1 MTGGFPTS
9 RASSPMPSYHAVL
22 AVDTEK
28 YTRTSSHHQQVL
40 SSTLRR
46 VLARAFERSNLD
58 HLWHEARFPQSTGDG
73 YLVGVPPEHL
83 PSLIHPLLDNL
94 QLELEETQ
102 SELASHD
109 RELRLRLRASL
120 ELGPLPDS
128 GGTGPVDGIGQ
139 AMNDT
144 HRLLD
149 SARLRQAL
157 SQSDPDITLLTAML
171 SRRVYEDAVLGGYV
185 GVNERLFQPV
195 HVHTPEKEY
204 EAEGYLYIPRVSVR
218 DSGGGSTPER
228 TPAPQEPSGDAAANT
243 DRPAPSAPDGA
254 TTDARDGSNQIV
266 QGQTIHGAVR
276 MTNTDNSRTQQGG
289 VGNISGGVGSV
300 VTDPRGPVHTGSGEQ
315 HNGPRFGNTGSVNY
329 VGGDNSGTVRGDTTV
344 GSEQGDEDGD
354 GQQ

>member
-1 MTGGFPTS
+1 
-9 RASSPMPSYHAVL
+9 MPSYHAVL

-28 YTRTSSHHQQVL
+28 YTRTSSHHQQIL

-46 VLARAFERSNLD
+46 VLARAFERSGLD
-58 HLWHEARFPQSTGDG
+58 HIWREARFPQSTGDG

-94 QLELEETQ
+94 QFELEETQ

-157 SQSDPDITLLTAML
+157 DQSHPDITLLTAML

-185 GVNERLFQPV
+185 GVNELLFQPV

-204 EAEGYLYIPRVSVR
+204 EAEGYLYVPRPSER
-218 DSGGGSTPER
+218 DSGGGPAPER
-228 TPAPQEPSGDAAANT
+228 APAPQEPSGDAAANT
-243 DRPAPSAPDGA
+243 DHPAPAPSAPDSA
-254 TTDARDGSNQIV
+254 AANARDGSHQIV

-276 MTNTDNSRTQQGG
+276 MTNTDNSRTQRGG
-289 VGNISGGVGSV
+289 VGSISGGVGSV
-300 VTDPRGPVHTGSGEQ
+300 VTDPQAPVHTGSGEQ
-315 HNGPRFGNTGSVNY
+315 HNGPQFGNTGSVNY

-344 GSEQGDEDGD
+344 DSEHDDEADGR
-354 GQQ
+354 Q